1 MKTPSIVHL
10 GKFYP
15 PHHGGIETHV
25 RDLAVRHA
33 RVWQVSVIA
42 SNTRFQNQTE
52 MVENVRVIRV
62 ARMGTIASMPICPG
76 LPAAL
81 HNCPADLVHL
91 HTPNPGA
98 ARAFLV
104 SRHSG
109 KLVVTHHAD
118 TIGRKTLRRLADP
131 YVRRAMERASAIV
144 VTSRGYLRSSE
155 ELAPFTDKCVV
166 IPLGIEIQE
175 LASGEHAIQLP
186 HEVPAGPFVLAV
198 GRLVPYKGFDV
209 LIHAM
214 KQVDAPLLLIGA
226 GPQAAYLSALAEK
239 EGVARKISTLGRVSD
254 LRPYFRAAS
263 VFVLPSK
270 TRAEAFGIVQ
280 LEAMAAGLPVINTNL
295 DSGVPEVS
303 VHEETGLTVEPG
315 DAHALAGAI
324 RLLLENS
331 ELRCRL
337 GSAAAAKVMQD
348 HTADVMAERTLALY
362 REVLAK
368 AE

>member
-1 MKTPSIVHL
+1 M
-10 GKFYP
+10 
-15 PHHGGIETHV
+15 
-25 RDLAVRHA
+25 RDLAIRHA

-52 MVENVRVIRV
+52 VVENVRVIRV
-62 ARMGTIASMPICPG
+62 ARLGTVASMPICPG
-76 LPAAL
+76 LPAAIRK
-81 HNCPADLVHL
+81 CPADLVHL

-104 SRHSG
+104 SRHPG

-144 VTSRGYLRSSE
+144 VTSRGYLQSSE
-155 ELAPFTDKCVV
+155 ELAPFADKCVV
-166 IPLGIEIQE
+166 IPLGIELRE
-175 LASGEHAIQLP
+175 LASGKDAIQLP

-209 LIHAM
+209 LIRAM
-214 KQVDAPLLLIGA
+214 KQVDAPLLLIGG
-226 GPQAAYLSALAEK
+226 GPQADRLRALAEK
-239 EGVARKISTLGRVSD
+239 EGVARKIRMLGRVSD
-254 LRPYFRAAS
+254 LLPYFRAAS
-263 VFVLPSK
+263 VFVLPSR

-280 LEAMAAGLPVINTNL
+280 LEAMAAGVPVINTNV

-303 VHEETGLTVEPG
+303 VHGETGLTVEPG
-315 DAHALAGAI
+315 NIDALAGAI
-324 RLLLENS
+324 RLLLENG

-337 GSAAAAKVMQD
+337 GSAAAARVMKEY
-348 HTADVMAERTLALY
+348 TADLMAERTLALY
-362 REVLAK
+362 REVLARR
-368 AE
+368 E